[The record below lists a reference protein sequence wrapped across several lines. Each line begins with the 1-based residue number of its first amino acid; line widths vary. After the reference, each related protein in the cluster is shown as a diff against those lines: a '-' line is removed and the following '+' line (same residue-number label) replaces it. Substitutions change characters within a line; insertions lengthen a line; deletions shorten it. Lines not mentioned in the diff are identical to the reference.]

1 MAKHKVNY
9 QGGESRYSNAEI
21 DYMIVEV
28 PDPENE
34 DEMIELYAE
43 MENPTWDEETEAFTD
58 ECYTYD
64 DLKAEIVSQARE
76 NGIDPETLVFYYD
89 DDWA

>member
-1 MAKHKVNY
+1 MAKYKVNY
-9 QGGESRYSNAEI
+9 QGGESRYSNAAV
-21 DYMIVEV
+21 DYMIVKV

-34 DEMIELYAE
+34 DEMIELYTE
-43 MENPTWDEETEAFTD
+43 REAFTD

-76 NGIDPETLVFYYD
+76 NGIDPEILVFYYD

>member
-1 MAKHKVNY
+1 MAKYKVNY
-9 QGGESRYSNAEI
+9 QGGESRNSNAAV
-21 DYMIVEV
+21 DYMIVKV

-34 DEMIELYAE
+34 DEVIELYAE

-76 NGIDPETLVFYYD
+76 NSIDPETLVFYYD

>member
-1 MAKHKVNY
+1 MAKYKVNY
-9 QGGESRYSNAEI
+9 QGGESRYSNAAV
-21 DYMIVEV
+21 DYMIVKV

-34 DEMIELYAE
+34 DEMIELYTE
-43 MENPTWDEETEAFTD
+43 REAFTD

-76 NGIDPETLVFYYD
+76 NGVDPEILVFYYD

>member
-1 MAKHKVNY
+1 MAKYKVNY
-9 QGGESRYSNAEI
+9 QGGESRYSNAAV
-21 DYMIVEV
+21 DYMIVKV

-43 MENPTWDEETEAFTD
+43 MENPTF
-58 ECYTYD
+58 D
-64 DLKAEIVSQARE
+64 DLKAEIISQAE
-76 NGIDPETLVFYYD
+76 DNGIDPETLVFYYD

>member
-1 MAKHKVNY
+1 MTKCKVNY
-9 QGGESRYSNAEI
+9 QGGESRYSDAAV
-21 DYMIVEV
+21 DYMIVKV

-34 DEMIELYAE
+34 GEMIELYAE
-43 MENPTWDEETEAFTD
+43 MEAFTD
-58 ECYTYD
+58 ECYTHD
-64 DLKAEIVSQARE
+64 ALKAEIISQAKD

>member
-1 MAKHKVNY
+1 MAKYKVNY
-9 QGGESRYSNAEI
+9 QGGESRYSNAAV
-21 DYMIVEV
+21 DYMIVKV

-43 MENPTWDEETEAFTD
+43 REAFTD

-64 DLKAEIVSQARE
+64 DLKAEIINQAHD
-76 NGIDPETLVFYYD
+76 NGIDPEILVFYYD